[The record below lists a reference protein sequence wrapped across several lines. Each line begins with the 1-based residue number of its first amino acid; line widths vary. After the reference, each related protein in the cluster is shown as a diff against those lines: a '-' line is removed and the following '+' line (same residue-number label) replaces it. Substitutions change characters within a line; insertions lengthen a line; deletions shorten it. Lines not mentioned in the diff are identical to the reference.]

1 MAEDDKTI
9 EQQIE
14 EMASLQFT
22 DKEIATI
29 VGVEHEQLIREYVLN
44 VDRGR
49 LLAEA
54 EVRRS
59 MLQLAKQ
66 GSTPAQKEF
75 MALNK
80 QAQKG
85 RRTPPRINS
94 GEAP

>member
-1 MAEDDKTI
+1 MAEPEQTI
-9 EQQIE
+9 EQAIE
-14 EMASLQFT
+14 EMAQLQFT
-22 DKEIATI
+22 DQEIATI
-29 VGVEHEQLIREYVLN
+29 VGVEVTDLVTDYATN

-75 MALNK
+75 MALNRK
-80 QAQKG
+80 AKRG
-85 RRTPPRINS
+85 SRR
-94 GEAP
+94 